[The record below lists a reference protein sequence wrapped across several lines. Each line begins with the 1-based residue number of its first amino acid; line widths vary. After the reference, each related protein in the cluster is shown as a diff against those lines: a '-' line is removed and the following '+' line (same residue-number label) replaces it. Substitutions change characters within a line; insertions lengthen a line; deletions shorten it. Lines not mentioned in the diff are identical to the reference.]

1 MDINKVQNQDVLGTF
16 VNKDASGILGYSNQI
31 YDTEAGKSIKER
43 ITDMEN
49 NTISKETIEQSAK
62 VMDSDN
68 QSEQT

>member
-31 YDTEAGKSIKER
+31 YDTEAGKSIRER

-49 NTISKETIEQSAK
+49 DTISREAIEQSAK
-62 VMDSDN
+62 VMDKDS
-68 QSEQT
+68 QTD